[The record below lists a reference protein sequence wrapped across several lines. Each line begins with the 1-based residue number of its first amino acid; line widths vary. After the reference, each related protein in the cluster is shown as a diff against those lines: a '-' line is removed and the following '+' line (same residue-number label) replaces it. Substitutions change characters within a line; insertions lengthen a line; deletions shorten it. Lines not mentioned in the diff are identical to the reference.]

1 MGGVGVGD
9 GELGAE
15 VYAVINLLMRTARD
29 RSPTGALVGFG
40 AGPLAAPSAAR
51 GGLAR

>member
-1 MGGVGVGD
+1 MGGVGVRD

-29 RSPTGALVGFG
+29 RSPIGALVGFG
-40 AGPLAAPSAAR
+40 AGPTAAPSAAR
-51 GGLAR
+51 G